1 MKEAKNEQTE
11 KKEKT
16 ENQDAIGKKD
26 RFKRTVNTILFVVAI
41 AVFLVSAVKLA
52 GIAWNY
58 YSSDK
63 EYKSL
68 QSYVK
73 DNSKN
78 GIQSTTD
85 NAKSDTQTMSQGEFT
100 VDFAGLKKENPD
112 CVGWIRFP
120 GLDINYPVMHGTDND
135 YYLKHT
141 FDGSVLTAA
150 SIFTDCGNKPDF
162 SDDNTF
168 IYGHNMKNKSMF
180 GRLNDYK
187 DESFYKDHLGFYIYT
202 PEYTYYYTIFSC
214 YLAAVEGEADSFNI
228 SFPSSEQYAAYQK
241 TVKARST
248 YDTGV
253 TVDGSKKMVTL
264 MTCNKAGYDY
274 RFLVHA
280 IQTEA
285 IPVK

>member
-1 MKEAKNEQTE
+1 MKEERRIKLDRI
-11 KKEKT
+11 KK
-16 ENQDAIGKKD
+16 I
-26 RFKRTVNTILFVVAI
+26 VNTLLFAAAIL
-41 AVFLVSAVKLA
+41 VFLVSAAKLA

-63 EYKSL
+63 EYNDL

-73 DNSKN
+73 E
-78 GIQSTTD
+78 STTKD
-85 NAKSDTQTMSQGEFT
+85 GIESATDSVQTATQTAATESTEEFL
-100 VDFAGLKKENPD
+100 VDFAGLKKENSD
-112 CVGWIRFP
+112 CIGWIRFP
-120 GLDINYPVMHGTDND
+120 GLDISYPIMQGDDND

-141 FDGSVLTAA
+141 FNGTLLTAA
-150 SIFTDCGNKPDF
+150 SIFADSANKSDF

-168 IYGHNMKNKSMF
+168 VYGHNMKNKSMF

-187 DESFYKDHLGFYIYT
+187 DESFYKEHSGFYIYT
-202 PEYTYYYTIFSC
+202 PDYTYYYTIFSC

-228 SFPSSEQYAAYQK
+228 SFASNEDYAAYQQ
-241 TVKARST
+241 TVKGRSE

-253 TVDGSKKMVTL
+253 TVDGSRKMITL

-280 IQTEA
+280 IQTDVV
-285 IPVK
+285 PVK

>member
-1 MKEAKNEQTE
+1 MKKAKIEQSDNIE
-11 KKEKT
+11 KKEKADEMT
-16 ENQDAIGKKD
+16 SKD
-26 RFKRTVNTILFVVAI
+26 RMKKTVNTIIFVAAI
-41 AVFLVSAVKLA
+41 VVFVVSAVKLA
-52 GIAWNY
+52 GIGWNY

-63 EYKSL
+63 EYKEL
-68 QSYVK
+68 RGYVK
-73 DNSKN
+73 EN
-78 GIQSTTD
+78 T
-85 NAKSDTQTMSQGEFT
+85 KSDMQAATDTSESAKTAESIGEFT

-120 GLDINYPVMHGTDND
+120 GLDINYPIMHGKDNE

-141 FDGSVLTAA
+141 FDGSTLTAA
-150 SIFTDCGNKPDF
+150 SIFTDFSNKSDF
-162 SDDNTF
+162 TDDNTF

-187 DESFYKDHLGFYIYT
+187 EENFYKENPGFYIYT
-202 PEYTYYYTIFSC
+202 PDYTYYYTIFSC
-214 YLAAVEGEADSFNI
+214 YLAAVEGEADSFDI
-228 SFPSSEQYAAYQK
+228 SFASSETYAKYQK
-241 TVKARST
+241 TVKERST

-253 TVDGSKKMVTL
+253 AVDGSKKMVTL

-280 IQTEA
+280 VQTEA

>member
-1 MKEAKNEQTE
+1 MKEERKIKLDRI
-11 KKEKT
+11 KK
-16 ENQDAIGKKD
+16 
-26 RFKRTVNTILFVVAI
+26 TVNKLLFAAAIL
-41 AVFLVSAVKLA
+41 VFLVSAVKLA

-63 EYKSL
+63 EYNDL

-73 DNSKN
+73 E
-78 GIQSTTD
+78 STTKD
-85 NAKSDTQTMSQGEFT
+85 GIESATDSVQTNTQTAATEEFL
-100 VDFAGLKKENPD
+100 VDFAGLKKENSD
-112 CVGWIRFP
+112 CIGWIRFP
-120 GLDINYPVMHGTDND
+120 GLDISYPIMQGDDND
-135 YYLKHT
+135 YYIKHT
-141 FDGSVLTAA
+141 FNGTQLTAA
-150 SIFTDCGNKPDF
+150 SIFADSANKSDF

-168 IYGHNMKNKSMF
+168 VYGHNMKNKSMF

-187 DESFYKDHLGFYIYT
+187 DESFYKEHSGFYIYT
-202 PEYTYYYTIFSC
+202 PDYTYYYTIFSC

-228 SFPSSEQYAAYQK
+228 SFASNEDYAAYQQ
-241 TVKARST
+241 TVKGRSE

-253 TVDGSKKMVTL
+253 TVDGSRKMITL

-280 IQTEA
+280 IQTDA